1 MFKPLPLFLLML
13 LLAVAPTFAQD
24 DDSAPDSIPAAGIV
38 TGNVRNGTSG
48 GLVPDSGEP
57 MLHIWNGA
65 FQEQEMLHGELASD
79 GSFRFEKVPFVP
91 GWQYAVMFN
100 YQDVNYFSEPATVAE
115 GQEDLLV
122 TLPIYEATV
131 ATDAVRVSRQHIFFD
146 AAAADQLLVGEIYVL
161 SNSGDRTVASPADAE
176 LAEAPL
182 TFPLPQGA
190 QDVSLDNNTNGRFQ
204 LTESGF
210 VDTAPLRPGQ
220 DQTQV
225 VVRYT
230 LPYEEPFSYTYSAPW
245 PVDALTVLTPVAS
258 GLEVEGEGLV
268 LQESREMNNGGEVT
282 IFSHDA
288 LAANESLAL
297 HLSGELVAPLPPA
310 PKPNVV
316 SPTSTD
322 TAARS
327 VLPPVLLFLGLT
339 LITFAV
345 WLYRRHDS
353 DQEPVATF
361 SLPPASFDALVT
373 GIALL
378 DEAHEA
384 GRVNESE
391 YAQRRSL
398 LFAQAQQRMPD
409 A

>member
-1 MFKPLPLFLLML
+1 MCKPLPLFLLML
-13 LLAVAPTFAQD
+13 LLAVAPAFAQD
-24 DDSAPDSIPAAGIV
+24 DDSAPDSRPPTGVV

-57 MLHIWNGA
+57 MLHIWNAA
-65 FQEQEMLHGELASD
+65 FQEQEMLHGELAPD
-79 GSFRFEKVPFVP
+79 GSFRFEKAPFVP

-100 YQDVNYFSEPATVAE
+100 YQDVTYFSQPATVAE
-115 GQEDLLV
+115 GQEELVV
-122 TLPIYEATV
+122 TLPIYEATT
-131 ATDAVRVSRQHIFFD
+131 AADAVRVSRQHIFFD

-161 SNSGDRTVASPADAE
+161 SNSGDRTVAAPADAN

-182 TFPLPQGA
+182 AFPLPQAA
-190 QDVSLDNNTNGRFQ
+190 QGVSLDNNTKGRFQ
-204 LTESGF
+204 LTEAGF
-210 VDTAPLRPGQ
+210 VDTAPLRPGR

-230 LPYEEPFSYTYSAPW
+230 LPYEEPFNYTFSAPW
-245 PVDALTVLTPVAS
+245 PVDALNVLTPVAS
-258 GLEVEGEGLV
+258 GLEVEGEGLA
-268 LQESREMNNGGEVT
+268 LQESREMDNGGEVT
-282 IFSHDA
+282 IYSHDT

-297 HLSGELVAPLPPA
+297 HLSGELVAPPPPA
-310 PKPNVV
+310 PAPNVV
-316 SPTSTD
+316 STAGTD

-339 LITFAV
+339 LITLAV

-353 DQEPVATF
+353 DREPVATSF
-361 SLPPASFDALVT
+361 APPMSFDALVT
-373 GIALL
+373 EIALL

-391 YAQRRSL
+391 YARRRSL
-398 LFAQAQQRMPD
+398 LFARAQQRMPD